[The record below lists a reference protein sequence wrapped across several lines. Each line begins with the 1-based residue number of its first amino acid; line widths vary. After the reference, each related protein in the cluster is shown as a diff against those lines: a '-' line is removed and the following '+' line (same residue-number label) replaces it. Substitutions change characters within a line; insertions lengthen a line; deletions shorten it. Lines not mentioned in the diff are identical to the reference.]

1 MLYKMPGMVVGH
13 ASDVVQDA
21 GHAEKMESSVQRAGG
36 AAGGC
41 SGAKLEDK
49 EKRTAAPWVAGL
61 SDTRAKLGE
70 SGSTGKF
77 MEFWRSSS
85 H

>member
-1 MLYKMPGMVVGH
+1 MRVMLYKMQGMLRRWRVLCKEQAVLQV
-13 ASDVVQDA
+13 DVLV
-21 GHAEKMESSVQRAGG
+21 
-36 AAGGC
+36 
-41 SGAKLEDK
+41 AKLEDK